1 MAVGEVVRA
10 SDIEE
15 RRLRAERVRPGMAQ
29 RAEDVIGRQLR
40 RPIGTDMPFVTVDL
54 VAPVVIAKNQA
65 VLMLLEAPG
74 IALTA
79 QGRAL
84 DAAAIGEVV
93 QVMNL
98 ASRQVVEAEAIGP
111 GRVRV
116 RPGAAP
122 LILAGRR

>member
-1 MAVGEVVRA
+1 MTNGGRPWFLPRLDGLAVRVAAFLTLALLPVGLIALYQTREFQQETQERA
-10 SDIEE
+10 G
-15 RRLRAERVRPGMAQ
+15 L
-29 RAEDVIGRQLR
+29 
-40 RPIGTDMPFVTVDL
+40 T
-54 VAPVVIAKNQA
+54 
-65 VLMLLEAPG
+65 LL
-74 IALTA
+74 ALTA

-116 RPGAAP
+116 RHGAAP
-122 LILAGRR
+122 LQFAGRR